1 MVNLE
6 RDLSENILAGLT
18 DKCNIPEIFN
28 DKVIDTTKVLEIA
41 EENMSQDQRKIYKLI
56 KNRISQ
62 KDMEPSI
69 KNNIFMI
76 SGLPGTGKSFLQN
89 SIHLYCKT
97 NPLIRA
103 TLCLAPTNL
112 VAFQQKGMTIH
123 SQLGD
128 ILMLLAI
135 SRKVDIEIALA
146 FNLID
151 KHRIVE
157 NAVELRNMSLTELVR
172 ALTMNARNIGSH
184 MYFARFADVSTDMV
198 ILMDEGT
205 MVSSLLFAVLYM
217 RFPKAIFI
225 VMYGPNQL
233 PPITGVL
240 NLPSCEIPVIKDNCQ
255 HIYSLDTQMRFSSDS
270 CKIFREFVDFFSNIL
285 SGNYFTMSND
295 AKLDKMEYFLTN
307 LKIGGTL
314 ADYHQLSNSDRL
326 LIVST
331 NKQRIKENN
340 ERLEKEGRGPMYNIP
355 AIIPPEL
362 PDTYNLESQVGID
375 KVLKIRNGVRC
386 LIRTNNLLKGLI
398 KGMMVEVTNIRTD
411 EETGEVELI
420 TVITTENKTTIHIP
434 KYRLETTF
442 LINPKDDSSVIR
454 VEQFPLTLAYSLT
467 AYGAQ
472 GKTLDCDIGINLPNG
487 TGINA
492 FFVALTRV
500 RNPSQLFMNEH
511 PIFWLDNNLKIK
523 NLTDINCYR
532 QILERHRGEEER
544 GWIYPKDDIFDVSK
558 IAKFV
563 SEGD

>member
-1 MVNLE
+1 MLF
-6 RDLSENILAGLT
+6 RS
-18 DKCNIPEIFN
+18 
-28 DKVIDTTKVLEIA
+28 
-41 EENMSQDQRKIYKLI
+41 
-56 KNRISQ
+56 
-62 KDMEPSI
+62 
-69 KNNIFMI
+69 
-76 SGLPGTGKSFLQN
+76 
-89 SIHLYCKT
+89 
-97 NPLIRA
+97 
-103 TLCLAPTNL
+103 
-112 VAFQQKGMTIH
+112 AFQQKGMTIH

-314 ADYHQLSNSDRL
+314 ADYHKLSNSDRM

-331 NKQRIKENN
+331 NRQRIKENFA
-340 ERLEKEGRGPMYNIP
+340 RLENEGKGPTYNIP

-362 PDTYNLESQVGID
+362 PDTYNLESQIGID
-375 KVLKIRNGVRC
+375 KVLMIRNGVRC
-386 LIRTNNLLKGLI
+386 LIRTNNLKDGLI
-398 KGMMVEVTNIRTD
+398 KGMMVEVTDISKN
-411 EETGEVELI
+411 EVTGEVELI
-420 TVITTENKTTIHIP
+420 TVVTTEKNKKVIHIP
-434 KYRLETTF
+434 KYNLETTY
-442 LINPKDDSSVIR
+442 LTHPDDEASVLT
-454 VEQFPLTLAYSLT
+454 VVQFPLTLAYSLT

-487 TGINA
+487 SGINA
-492 FFVALTRV
+492 FFVSLTRV
-500 RNPSQLFMNEH
+500 RNPSQLFMNQH
-511 PIFWLDNNLKIK
+511 PICWLDNNLKI
-523 NLTDINCYR
+523 NNMNDINSCR
-532 QILERHRGEEER
+532 QILKRNRVEDDC
-544 GWIYPKDDIFDVSK
+544 GWIYPKNDIFDVLK
-558 IAKFV
+558 IVKFIC
-563 SEGD
+563 DN